1 MKLKFSYLLI
11 TLCLWQAA
19 AYAQF
24 PPQAGVIGST
34 AISGGSGL
42 FTGWATGCS
51 IIRGYKDINDP
62 SQGYVTLGDS
72 SLAIGETDKLLVSLG
87 DSGIAILT
95 FSHPIYDGPGY
106 DFAVFENG
114 FADPANPEMAFLEL
128 AFVEVS
134 SDGVHFF
141 RFAPTC
147 LTPSSPQIPAA
158 GVYMDARKI
167 HNLAGKYISGYGTP
181 FDLQELAGT
190 PGLDVNSIT
199 HVRLLD
205 VIGSTGSHASV
216 DKDGNRINDP
226 YPTAIA
232 AGGFDLDA
240 VGALHQQGLFPSGI
254 SDITPHNISIYPNP
268 ATDHIILTNNSTE
281 VYTASV
287 TTIAGKVL
295 QHCTVGK
302 NEVALQLSAYSSG
315 IYYLV
320 LNDTK
325 GNRWVEKIIKL

>member
-1 MKLKFSYLLI
+1 MKLRFSYLLI
-11 TLCLWQAA
+11 LCLWQAA
-19 AYAQF
+19 AYAQY
-24 PPQAGVIGST
+24 PPQALVKGST
-34 AISGGSGL
+34 AISGTSGL

-51 IIRGYKDINDP
+51 VIRGYKDINDP
-62 SQGYVTLGDS
+62 SQGYVVLGDS
-72 SLAIGETDKLLVSLG
+72 SLATGKYDNQLVSLG
-87 DSGIAILT
+87 DSGMAILT

-147 LTPSSPQIPAA
+147 LTPASPQIPAA

-167 HNLAGKYISGYGTP
+167 NNLAGKYIGGYGTP

-205 VIGSTGSHASV
+205 VIGSTGSHASA

-226 YPTAIA
+226 YPTPIA

-240 VGALHQQGLFPSGI
+240 VGALHQQGLFPSAI
-254 SDITPHNISIYPNP
+254 REAATHDIHIYPNP
-268 ATDHIILTNNSTE
+268 ATDRIVLTNNGMET
-281 VYTASV
+281 YMASV
-287 TTIAGKVL
+287 TTIAGNVL
-295 QHCTVGK
+295 QQCTVGK
-302 NEVALQLSAYSSG
+302 KEVTLQLSAYSSG
-315 IYYLV
+315 MYYLV